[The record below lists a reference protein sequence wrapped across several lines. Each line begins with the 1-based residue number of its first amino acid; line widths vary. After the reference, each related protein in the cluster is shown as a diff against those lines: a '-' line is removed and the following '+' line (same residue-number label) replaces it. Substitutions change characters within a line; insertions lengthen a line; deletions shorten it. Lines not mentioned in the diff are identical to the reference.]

1 MKLEYDPTK
10 EKLTK
15 KKALF
20 ICWHLWDWIAES
32 GSGDKRQW
40 GEWED
45 NGGKVYKGV
54 DSCPCC
60 EYVRPTKVYGIRD
73 CSKCPL
79 VKLWS
84 ADPYEAGT
92 ITAYPCELYMASPYK
107 RWKRATTKELR
118 VYYARQI
125 ADFAMRAYLREESK
139 CAKRAQRKVNA
150 ACRGKV

>member
-1 MKLEYDPTK
+1 MKLEYDPKK

-32 GSGDKRQW
+32 RSLDKSKW
-40 GEWED
+40 GEWKG
-45 NGGKVYKGV
+45 NGGNVHLC
-54 DSCPCC
+54 SITCPCC
-60 EYVRPTKVYGIRD
+60 EYVRPTCGIRD

-79 VKLWS
+79 IKLWS
-84 ADPYEAGT
+84 GDTYEAD
-92 ITAYPCELYMASPYK
+92 AVSYPCERFMASPYE
-107 RWKRATTKELR
+107 RWKRAATKELR

-125 ADFAMRAYLREESK
+125 ADFAMRAYLKEESK
-139 CAKRAQRKVNA
+139 CAKRAQRKVVA